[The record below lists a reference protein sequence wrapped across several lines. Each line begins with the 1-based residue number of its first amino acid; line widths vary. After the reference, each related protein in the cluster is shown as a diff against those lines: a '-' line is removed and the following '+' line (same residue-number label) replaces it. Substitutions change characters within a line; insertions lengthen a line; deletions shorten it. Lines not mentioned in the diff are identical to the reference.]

1 MKLTE
6 HIVKATLRALR
17 HAMREG
23 GDGMC
28 RVGHRQVK
36 ASLRKVYLVNELFV
50 LISMRQALQTLYD
63 SLRIALSLD
72 L

>member
-1 MKLTE
+1 
-6 HIVKATLRALR
+6 
-17 HAMREG
+17 MREG

-28 RVGHRQVK
+28 RVGHSQVK
-36 ASLRKVYLVNELFV
+36 ASLRKVYLINELFV

-63 SLRIALSLD
+63 SLRITLSLD